1 MATGVP
7 GFFDMLHAR
16 IAETLATHFRD
27 WSRWWEFK
35 FGANWALQFSSH
47 SARARGD
54 SGRIGFEFAPIAA
67 IVVTAS
73 PGHLRGPPAAKSRT
87 ARGDFAPQTKI
98 AACGPRRHFLRPPRR
113 VPEGAPQSNPRS
125 LFQGVQLRGC
135 NNFSERDADQH
146 RTISTRNRKT
156 AKPQKP
162 QTPSEGLNQQ
172 SNSKKEVTHIVTVFF
187 LCNLLRVRLRMA
199 TDGRCA

>member
-87 ARGDFAPQTKI
+87 ARGDLPLK
-98 AACGPRRHFLRPPRR
+98 PR
-113 VPEGAPQSNPRS
+113 
-125 LFQGVQLRGC
+125 
-135 NNFSERDADQH
+135 
-146 RTISTRNRKT
+146 
-156 AKPQKP
+156 
-162 QTPSEGLNQQ
+162 
-172 SNSKKEVTHIVTVFF
+172 
-187 LCNLLRVRLRMA
+187 
-199 TDGRCA
+199 